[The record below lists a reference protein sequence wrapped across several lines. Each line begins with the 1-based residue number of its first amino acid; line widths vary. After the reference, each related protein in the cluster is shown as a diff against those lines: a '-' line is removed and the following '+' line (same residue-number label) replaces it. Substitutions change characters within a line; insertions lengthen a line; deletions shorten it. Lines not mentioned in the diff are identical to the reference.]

1 MRSIRVY
8 PACTEKLQGSDSG
21 PGLSSIE
28 QSPELRDLGKLIIY
42 RKILGLSNIKR
53 SSELLRDPEK
63 LIIYC
68 KMHGL
73 SSIERA
79 PLRTGKVSNIL

>member
-1 MRSIRVY
+1 MY

-28 QSPELRDLGKLIIY
+28 QSPELLRDLGKLIIY
-42 RKILGLSNIKR
+42 CKILGLSNIKR

-68 KMHGL
+68 KIHGL
-73 SSIERA
+73 SSIERS
-79 PLRTGKVSNIL
+79 PELL